1 LGDVDDSDML
11 FLMTPDAFY
20 GFLRALLLI
29 VVPTWHREASCARAA
44 PPLPHQPQSDDDEM
58 MMRKHRA
65 TSSKAILPGCYTH
78 HPSQPKLIFFFIFLI
93 DFESDFQQS
102 NESSI
107 YRKGYVTL
115 PGFCRVALMQK
126 VTCDPCDPVRL

>member
-1 LGDVDDSDML
+1 MPSACDSHVLGGVDDWYML
-11 FLMTPDAFY
+11 FLMTPEAYY

-44 PPLPHQPQSDDDEM
+44 PPLPHDDDEM
-58 MMRKHRA
+58 IDDAQAPRNKLKGYLARLLH
-65 TSSKAILPGCYTH
+65 T
-78 HPSQPKLIFFFIFLI
+78 PSIAAEVDFFFFIFLI

-115 PGFCRVALMQK
+115 PGLPACRK
-126 VTCDPCDPVRL
+126 